1 MRNETLFERLGIEYE
16 EVENIFSPL
25 LSVETE
31 DLSQPVG
38 KYGDMRI
45 AYLKEKC
52 PCRYRILVRLGM
64 LRTKAMAVNEEAYE
78 LLEMTE
84 AVWLKNHKPKN
95 SNSFFEQYGL
105 RVRARILAEE
115 MVLQEIVYR
124 FH

>member
-16 EVENIFSPL
+16 EVEDIFYPL
-25 LSVETE
+25 LSVEAE

-38 KYGDMRI
+38 KYGDMWI

-52 PCRYRILVRLGM
+52 PCRYRTLVRLGM

-84 AVWLKNHKPKN
+84 AVWLKNHKPKI

-105 RVRARILAEE
+105 RVRARRLAEE

>member
-1 MRNETLFERLGIEYE
+1 MFERLGIEYE
-16 EVENIFSPL
+16 EVEDIFYPL

-38 KYGDMRI
+38 KYGDMWI

-52 PCRYRILVRLGM
+52 PCRYRTLIRLGM

-95 SNSFFEQYGL
+95 SNSFLEQYGL
-105 RVRARILAEE
+105 RVKAKMLAEE

>member
-1 MRNETLFERLGIEYE
+1 MRNETLFERLGIEYQ
-16 EVENIFSPL
+16 EVEDIFYPL

-31 DLSQPVG
+31 DLSQSVG
-38 KYGDMRI
+38 KYGDMWI

-52 PCRYRILVRLGM
+52 PCRYRTLVRLGM

-95 SNSFFEQYGL
+95 SNSFLEQYGL
-105 RVRARILAEE
+105 RVKARMLAEE
-115 MVLQEIVYR
+115 MVLQEIVYQ

>member
-16 EVENIFSPL
+16 EVENIFYPL
-25 LSVETE
+25 LSIEKE

-38 KYGDMRI
+38 KYGDMWI
-45 AYLKEKC
+45 AYLKGKC
-52 PCRYRILVRLGM
+52 PCRYRTLVRLGM

-84 AVWLKNHKPKN
+84 ALWLKNHKPKN
-95 SNSFFEQYGL
+95 SNAFLEQYGL
-105 RVRARILAEE
+105 RVRARMLAEE
-115 MVLQEIVYR
+115 MVLQEVVYR